1 MDIGDIFLTLGLVT
15 VFISIMGY
23 ILSIIKYDDKYARI
37 GKYNLFLS
45 FIFIN
50 LASLTLLYYLYIK
63 DFQVLYVAMHVDKAL
78 PLLYTLTAF
87 YAGAEGSL
95 LLWAWIAIFFAL
107 GMYLLDKRDSLTNL
121 SLAIYLVTILF
132 FLIILVTETSPFKR
146 LDFIP
151 EDGVGLNP
159 LLQDIGMVM
168 HPPLLFI
175 GYAGLAIPFSYVL
188 AGLILRNERWI
199 FRIRKW
205 LIFSWIFLS
214 QGILFGGWWSYRVLG
229 WGGYWA
235 WDPVEN
241 ASLLPW
247 LTSTALI
254 HSVMIQ
260 EARRGLKTWNTLLS
274 IFTYEFVILGTFLT
288 RSGILASVHAF
299 GQSQIGGHFMAFIS
313 ATLIASIGV
322 LLWRYEY
329 VMETSIDIFEAPF
342 SKEMTFVLNNIL
354 FIVAATTIF
363 WGTWFPLIHE
373 AVVGPRVMVGPT
385 YYNTTIGPM
394 IWLLILL
401 MGLCIII
408 PWRRVSLDR
417 LKNRLKVPVLI
428 SIVPTL
434 ILGVLGF
441 NKPEVIS
448 TLYITIL
455 AISTTIHDFIVDY
468 RGYHS
473 DGRLRKFFKLLLYK
487 RRKYGG
493 YIIHLAML
501 IIVFGLIGTQFYAES
516 YTIKLKQGDTFEIS
530 GYTIKFSGVNMN
542 NGESKVT
549 WVADIDV
556 YKNGVYAGTI
566 NPRIERYVKQDMY
579 TSRVDTYLIPELL
592 GDLYVVF
599 EFITDDG
606 VASFKVEIMP
616 LIKLLWYSGYII
628 LIGGALALVPRRVVE
643 KL

>member
-1 MDIGDIFLTLGLVT
+1 MDVGDIFLILSIVTMLG
-15 VFISIMGY
+15 SIIGF
-23 ILSIIKYDDKYARI
+23 ILSIIRYDDKYVRT

-45 FIFIN
+45 FIFVSF
-50 LASLTLLYYLYIK
+50 ASLTLLYYLYIK
-63 DFQVLYVAMHVDKAL
+63 DFQVIYVATHVDRAL
-78 PLLYTLTAF
+78 SLLYTLTAF

-95 LLWAWIAIFFAL
+95 LLWAWIAMFFAV
-107 GMYLLDKRDSLTNL
+107 GMYLLDKKDSLTYL
-121 SLAIYLVTILF
+121 SISIFLITVLF
-132 FLIILVTETSPFKR
+132 FLVLLVTESSPFKR
-146 LDFIP
+146 LDFTP
-151 EDGVGLNP
+151 QDGLGLNP

-175 GYAGLAIPFSYVL
+175 GYAGLAIPFSYVM
-188 AGLILRNERWI
+188 AGLILRNERWV

-205 LIFSWIFLS
+205 LIFPWIFLS

-288 RSGILASVHAF
+288 RSGVLASVHAF
-299 GQSQIGGHFMAFIS
+299 GQSQIGHHFLVFITV
-313 ATLIASIGV
+313 TLIVSIGV
-322 LLWRYEY
+322 LMWRYEY

-342 SKEMTFVLNNIL
+342 SKEVTFVLNNIL

-363 WGTWFPLIHE
+363 WGTWFPIINE
-373 AVVGPRVMVGPT
+373 AVVGTKVMVGPT
-385 YYNTTIGPM
+385 YYNTTVGPM
-394 IWLLILL
+394 IWLLVLL

-408 PWRRVSLDR
+408 PWRRVSLGR
-417 LKNRLKVPVLI
+417 LKERLKLPALV
-428 SIVPTL
+428 SIIPTIL
-434 ILGVLGF
+434 LAILGYS
-441 NKPEVIS
+441 KPEVVS
-448 TLYITIL
+448 TIYITVL
-455 AISTTIHDFIVDY
+455 TISTTIHDFIIDY
-468 RGYHS
+468 KGYHVNS
-473 DGRLRKFFKLLLYK
+473 LLRRFFKLLLYK

-493 YIIHLAML
+493 YIIHLSML
-501 IIVFGLIGTQFYAES
+501 LIVFGLIGTQFYAES

-530 GYTIKFSGVNMN
+530 GYTIRFNGVDIN
-542 NGESKVT
+542 NEESKVT
-549 WVADIDV
+549 WIADIEV
-556 YKNGVYAGTI
+556 YRDGVYIGDI
-566 NPRIERYVKQDMY
+566 NPRIERYLKQDIY

-592 GDLYVVF
+592 GDLYIVF
-599 EFITDDG
+599 EFMTDDG

-616 LIKLLWYSGYII
+616 LIKLLWYSGYVI
-628 LIGGALALVPRRVVE
+628 LFGGALALVPRRVVE